1 MINKEKLISNVSS
14 QFPYAAA
21 NNILL
26 SHRHCSAHID
36 CHRQS
41 KHVQIVVI
49 SAALLQHS
57 RMWLS
62 TEIFKQYLCRGI
74 NIQRQILGKRMG
86 IDLSL
91 LLELERILK
100 LQSTHIEC
108 YKLIIVIQML
118 IYDNIIL
125 LGSINYL
132 NKIISQQKN
141 QSLFYPQ

>member
-1 MINKEKLISNVSS
+1 
-14 QFPYAAA
+14 
-21 NNILL
+21 
-26 SHRHCSAHID
+26 
-36 CHRQS
+36 
-41 KHVQIVVI
+41 
-49 SAALLQHS
+49 
-57 RMWLS
+57 
-62 TEIFKQYLCRGI
+62 
-74 NIQRQILGKRMG
+74 MG

-132 NKIISQQKN
+132 NKIMSQQKN
-141 QSLFYPQ
+141 QSVPFLSLVIYTWKVISTCHFVPKIIINNKFICFCFVATVYENEGGLKQYQRV